1 MVICSYQIACA
12 FAGIS
17 GIRSTTHKEKY
28 IITEPQASSVP
39 AGHPV
44 RFAVFGALAGFL
56 AAMLLAWVLMKPLM
70 LVTHA
75 SPYGVEETCQRLQAS
90 IEANGWRCPAI
101 RDMNAAIAKEG
112 LSLASPV
119 RIVELCKADYAKE
132 VLETN
137 PEVSTLMPCAFGV
150 YEKDGKVFVTGL
162 NTGLMGK
169 LMGGN
174 IARVMGGGVGADEAK
189 ILECLK

>member
-1 MVICSYQIACA
+1 M
-12 FAGIS
+12 
-17 GIRSTTHKEKY
+17 T
-28 IITEPQASSVP
+28 TEPQAASVP
-39 AGHPV
+39 GGHPV
-44 RFAVFGALAGFL
+44 RFAVFGALFGFL
-56 AAMLLAWVLMKPLM
+56 AAMLLAWGLMKPLM

-75 SPYGVEETCQRLQAS
+75 SPYGIEETCQRLKAS

-101 RDMNAAIAKEG
+101 RDMNAAVEKEG
-112 LSLASPV
+112 LALKVPV
-119 RIVELCKADYAKE
+119 RIVELCKAAYAKD

-150 YEKDGKVFVTGL
+150 YEQDGQVYVTGL

-174 IARVMGGGVGADEAK
+174 VARVMGGGVAADEAK
-189 ILECLK
+189 IMECLK

>member
-1 MVICSYQIACA
+1 MNETNANPVHNRQPWKV
-12 FAGIS
+12 AG
-17 GIRSTTHKEKY
+17 
-28 IITEPQASSVP
+28 
-39 AGHPV
+39 
-44 RFAVFGALAGFL
+44 FGALAGFL
-56 AAMLLAWVLMKPLM
+56 TALLLVWSLMKPLM

-101 RDMNAAIAKEG
+101 RNMNAAVEKEG
-112 LSLASPV
+112 LSMAVPV
-119 RIVELCKADYAKE
+119 RIVELCKADYAKD

-150 YEKDGKVFVTGL
+150 YETNGTVYVTGL

-189 ILECLK
+189 ILECLSN

>member
-1 MVICSYQIACA
+1 M
-12 FAGIS
+12 
-17 GIRSTTHKEKY
+17 
-28 IITEPQASSVP
+28 EPQP
-39 AGHPV
+39 HPTTV
-44 RFAVFGALAGFL
+44 RRGTPWKIAAVGALFGFL
-56 AAMLLAWVLMKPLM
+56 GAMLLVWGLMKPLM

-101 RDMNAAIAKEG
+101 RNMNAAVEKEG
-112 LSLASPV
+112 LSLAVPV
-119 RIVELCKADYAKE
+119 RIVELCKADYAKD

-174 IARVMGGGVGADEAK
+174 IARVMGGGVGADEAI

>member
-1 MVICSYQIACA
+1 M
-12 FAGIS
+12 
-17 GIRSTTHKEKY
+17 T
-28 IITEPQASSVP
+28 TEPQAASAP
-39 AGHPV
+39 GGQPV
-44 RFAVFGALAGFL
+44 RFAIMGALAGFL
-56 AAMLLAWVLMKPLM
+56 AAMLLVWGLMKPLM

-75 SPYGVEETCQRLQAS
+75 SPYGVEETCQRLQTS

-119 RIVELCKADYAKE
+119 RIIELCQAGYAKD

-137 PEVSTLMPCAFGV
+137 PEVSTLMPCAFGI
-150 YEKDGKVFVTGL
+150 YEKNGKVYVTGL

-189 ILECLK
+189 ILECLN

>member
-1 MVICSYQIACA
+1 MKSETSAA
-12 FAGIS
+12 SAS
-17 GIRSTTHKEKY
+17 G
-28 IITEPQASSVP
+28 
-39 AGHPV
+39 GHPV
-44 RFAVFGALAGFL
+44 RSFAWGTLFGMLTA
-56 AAMLLAWVLMKPLM
+56 LLAVGILMKPLM
-70 LVTHA
+70 LTIHA
-75 SPYGVEETCQRLQAS
+75 SPYGVEETCQRLKAS

-112 LSLASPV
+112 LALAAPV
-119 RIVELCKADYAKE
+119 RIVELCKADYARD

-150 YEKDGKVFVTGL
+150 YEKDGKVYVTGL

-174 IARVMGGGVGADEAK
+174 VARVMGGGVGADEAK